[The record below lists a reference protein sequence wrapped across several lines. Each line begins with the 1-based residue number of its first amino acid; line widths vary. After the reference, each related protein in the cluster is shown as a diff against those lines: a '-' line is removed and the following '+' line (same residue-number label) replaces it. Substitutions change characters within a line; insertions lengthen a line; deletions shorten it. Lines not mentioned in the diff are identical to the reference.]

1 MIQVEFKGHL
11 PLPLSVPDDEA
22 GPDEDLRTR
31 LHAMETRLRRMREQ
45 RNGHNENARRAA
57 DSRDSVQQQSRELRE
72 RIKECLDEQKEVRVR
87 AKVHQAKRDEI
98 QVQLRELISQRR
110 GKRSDDGTKSIVV
123 QLSQTIGEIE
133 RIENR
138 IMTDG
143 SLTLDKENAML
154 KKLKSLIA
162 KRDELMPAAEEF
174 QIIEIDL
181 GDMEGSIQ
189 LLKAEADLQHK
200 AMLDANKEADGI
212 WEEVKPMLEERDFLR
227 AEGDRLHNAFVSS
240 KESADNIH
248 SEIKILLDRVNEI
261 RDELKSQREERE
273 RLIREHNQSVRD
285 ALRTPD
291 EDEELASSLA
301 EELLEKGSITL
312 GGTRTDATSKPQPS
326 KKEKKRPKR
335 LSTTRGK
342 RD

>member
-1 MIQVEFKGHL
+1 MPDVEAR
-11 PLPLSVPDDEA
+11 PDD
-22 GPDEDLRTR
+22 DLRTR

-45 RNGHNENARRAA
+45 RNDHNENARRAA
-57 DSRDSVQQQSRELRE
+57 DSRDSVQEQSRELRE
-72 RIKECLDEQKEVRVR
+72 RIKERLDEQKEVRAR
-87 AKVHQAKRDEI
+87 AKLHQAKRDEI
-98 QVQLRELISQRR
+98 QNQMRELITQRR
-110 GKRSDDGTKSIVV
+110 GKRSDEGTKSVV
-123 QLSQTIGEIE
+123 IQLSETIGEID

-143 SLTLDKENAML
+143 SLSLDKENAML

-174 QIIEIDL
+174 QVIEIDL

-189 LLKAEADLQHK
+189 ILRAEADSEHK
-200 AMLDANKEADGI
+200 AMLDANKEADTI
-212 WEEVKPMLEERDFLR
+212 WEDVKPMLEERDFLR

-240 KESADNIH
+240 REAADGIH
-248 SEIKILLDRVNEI
+248 SQIKVLLDQVNEI
-261 RDELKSQREERE
+261 RDELKAQREERE

-285 ALRTPD
+285 ALKTPD

-301 EELLEKGSITL
+301 DELLEKGSITL
-312 GGTRTDATSKPQPS
+312 GGTRTVDDPKPHRG
-326 KKEKKRPKR
+326 KKRKKSR
-335 LSTTRGK
+335 KIGTRRGK

>member
-1 MIQVEFKGHL
+1 M
-11 PLPLSVPDDEA
+11 PDDEA
-22 GPDEDLRTR
+22 GPDEDLMTR

-57 DSRDSVQQQSRELRE
+57 DSRNSIQEQSRELRG
-72 RIKECLDEQKEVRVR
+72 RIKEHLDEQKEIRVR

-98 QVQLRELISQRR
+98 QSQMRELISQRR
-110 GKRSDDGTKSIVV
+110 GKRSDDGTKSVV
-123 QLSQTIGEIE
+123 IQLSETIGEID

-154 KKLKSLIA
+154 KKLKSLIS
-162 KRDELMPAAEEF
+162 KRDELMPVVEEF

-189 LLKAEADLQHK
+189 LLKAEADSQHK
-200 AMLDANKEADGI
+200 AMLDANKEADEI

-240 KESADNIH
+240 REAADKVH
-248 SEIKILLDRVNEI
+248 SEIKILLDQVNEI
-261 RDELKSQREERE
+261 RDDLKAQREERE
-273 RLIREHNQSVRD
+273 RLIKEHNQSVRD

-301 EELLEKGSITL
+301 DELLEKGSLTL
-312 GGTRTDATSKPQPS
+312 GGTRADSDSKPQSS
-326 KKEKKRPKR
+326 KRERKRSRR
-335 LSTTRGK
+335 LGTTRGK

>member
-1 MIQVEFKGHL
+1 
-11 PLPLSVPDDEA
+11 
-22 GPDEDLRTR
+22 
-31 LHAMETRLRRMREQ
+31 METRLRRMREQ

-57 DSRDSVQQQSRELRE
+57 DSRDSVQEQSRELRE
-72 RIKECLDEQKEVRVR
+72 RIKERLDEQKEVRAR
-87 AKVHQAKRDEI
+87 AKLHQAKRDEI
-98 QVQLRELISQRR
+98 QNQMRELITQRR
-110 GKRSDDGTKSIVV
+110 GKRSDEGTKSVV
-123 QLSQTIGEIE
+123 IQLSETIGEID

-143 SLTLDKENAML
+143 SLSLDKENAML

-174 QIIEIDL
+174 QVIEIDL

-189 LLKAEADLQHK
+189 LLRAEADSEHK
-200 AMLDANKEADGI
+200 AMLDANKEADTI
-212 WEEVKPMLEERDFLR
+212 WEDVKPMLEERDFLR

-240 KESADNIH
+240 REAADGIH
-248 SEIKILLDRVNEI
+248 SQIKVLLDQVNEI
-261 RDELKSQREERE
+261 RDELKAQREERE

-285 ALRTPD
+285 ALKTPD

-301 EELLEKGSITL
+301 DELLEKGSITL
-312 GGTRTDATSKPQPS
+312 GGTRTVDDPKPHRG
-326 KKEKKRPKR
+326 KKRKKSR
-335 LSTTRGK
+335 KIGTRRGK

>member
-1 MIQVEFKGHL
+1 
-11 PLPLSVPDDEA
+11 
-22 GPDEDLRTR
+22 
-31 LHAMETRLRRMREQ
+31 METRLRRMREQ

-57 DSRDSVQQQSRELRE
+57 DSRDSVQEQSREIRE
-72 RIKECLDEQKEVRVR
+72 RIKERLDEQKEVRAR
-87 AKVHQAKRDEI
+87 AKLHQAKRDEI
-98 QVQLRELISQRR
+98 QNQMRELITQRR
-110 GKRSDDGTKSIVV
+110 GKRSDEGTKSVV
-123 QLSQTIGEIE
+123 IQLSETIGEID

-143 SLTLDKENAML
+143 SLSLDKENAML

-174 QIIEIDL
+174 QVIEIDL

-189 LLKAEADLQHK
+189 LLRAEADSEHK
-200 AMLDANKEADGI
+200 AMLDANKEADTI
-212 WEEVKPMLEERDFLR
+212 WEDVKPMLEERDFLR

-240 KESADNIH
+240 REAADGIH
-248 SEIKILLDRVNEI
+248 SQIKVLLDQVNEI
-261 RDELKSQREERE
+261 RDELKAQREERE

-285 ALRTPD
+285 ALKTPD

-301 EELLEKGSITL
+301 DELLEKGSITL
-312 GGTRTDATSKPQPS
+312 GGTRTVDDPKPHRG
-326 KKEKKRPKR
+326 KKRKKSR
-335 LSTTRGK
+335 KIGTRRGK

>member
-1 MIQVEFKGHL
+1 
-11 PLPLSVPDDEA
+11 
-22 GPDEDLRTR
+22 
-31 LHAMETRLRRMREQ
+31 METRLRRMREQ

-57 DSRDSVQQQSRELRE
+57 DSRDSVQEQSRELRE
-72 RIKECLDEQKEVRVR
+72 RIKERLDEQKEVRAR
-87 AKVHQAKRDEI
+87 AKLHQAKRDEI
-98 QVQLRELISQRR
+98 QNQMRELITQRR
-110 GKRSDDGTKSIVV
+110 GKRSDEGTKSVV
-123 QLSQTIGEIE
+123 IQLSETIGEID

-143 SLTLDKENAML
+143 SLSLDKENAML

-174 QIIEIDL
+174 QVIEIDL

-189 LLKAEADLQHK
+189 LLRAEADSEHK
-200 AMLDANKEADGI
+200 AMLDANKEADTI

-240 KESADNIH
+240 REAADGIH
-248 SEIKILLDRVNEI
+248 SQIKVLLDQVNEI
-261 RDELKSQREERE
+261 RDELKAQREERE

-285 ALRTPD
+285 ALKTPD

-301 EELLEKGSITL
+301 DELLEKGSITL
-312 GGTRTDATSKPQPS
+312 GGTRTVDDPKPHRG
-326 KKEKKRPKR
+326 KKRKKSR
-335 LSTTRGK
+335 KIGTRRGK

>member
-1 MIQVEFKGHL
+1 M
-11 PLPLSVPDDEA
+11 PDVEA
-22 GPDEDLRTR
+22 GPDDDLRTR

-57 DSRDSVQQQSRELRE
+57 DSRDSVQEQSRELRE
-72 RIKECLDEQKEVRVR
+72 RIKERLDEQKEVRAR
-87 AKVHQAKRDEI
+87 AKLHQAKRDEI
-98 QVQLRELISQRR
+98 QNQMRELITQRR
-110 GKRSDDGTKSIVV
+110 GKRSDEGTKSVV
-123 QLSQTIGEIE
+123 IQLSETIGEID

-143 SLTLDKENAML
+143 SLSLDKENAML

-174 QIIEIDL
+174 QVIEIDL

-189 LLKAEADLQHK
+189 LLRAEADSEHK
-200 AMLDANKEADGI
+200 AMLDANKEADTI

-240 KESADNIH
+240 REAADGIH
-248 SEIKILLDRVNEI
+248 SQIKVLLDQVNEI
-261 RDELKSQREERE
+261 RDELKAQREERE

-285 ALRTPD
+285 ALKTPD

-301 EELLEKGSITL
+301 DELLEKGSITL
-312 GGTRTDATSKPQPS
+312 GGTRTVDDPKPHRG
-326 KKEKKRPKR
+326 KKRKR
-335 LSTTRGK
+335 SRKIGTRRGK

>member
-1 MIQVEFKGHL
+1 M
-11 PLPLSVPDDEA
+11 PDDEA
-22 GPDEDLRTR
+22 GPDDDLRTR

-57 DSRDSVQQQSRELRE
+57 DSRDSVQEQSRELRE
-72 RIKECLDEQKEVRVR
+72 RIKERLDEQKEVRGR
-87 AKVHQAKRDEI
+87 AKLHQAKRDEI
-98 QVQLRELISQRR
+98 QNQMRELITQRR
-110 GKRSDDGTKSIVV
+110 GKRSDEGTKSVV
-123 QLSQTIGEIE
+123 IQLSETIGEID

-143 SLTLDKENAML
+143 SLSLSKENAML

-174 QIIEIDL
+174 QVIEIDL

-189 LLKAEADLQHK
+189 LLRAEADSEHK
-200 AMLDANKEADGI
+200 AMLDANKEADAI

-240 KESADNIH
+240 REAADGIH
-248 SEIKILLDRVNEI
+248 SEIKVLLDQVNEI
-261 RDELKSQREERE
+261 RDELKAQREERE

-285 ALRTPD
+285 ALKTPD
-291 EDEELASSLA
+291 EDEELATSLA
-301 EELLEKGSITL
+301 DELIEKGSITL
-312 GGTRTDATSKPQPS
+312 GGTRTTDVPKPQRS
-326 KKEKKRPKR
+326 KKRKRSRKIGTR
-335 LSTTRGK
+335 RGK
-342 RD
+342 RN

>member
-1 MIQVEFKGHL
+1 
-11 PLPLSVPDDEA
+11 
-22 GPDEDLRTR
+22 
-31 LHAMETRLRRMREQ
+31 METRLRRMREQ
-45 RNGHNENARRAA
+45 RNAHNENARRAA
-57 DSRDSVQQQSRELRE
+57 DSRDSVQEQSRELRE
-72 RIKECLDEQKEVRVR
+72 RIKERLDEQKEVRAR
-87 AKVHQAKRDEI
+87 AKLHQAKRDEI
-98 QVQLRELISQRR
+98 QNQMRELITQRR
-110 GKRSDDGTKSIVV
+110 GKRSDEGTKSVV
-123 QLSQTIGEIE
+123 IQLSETIGEID

-143 SLTLDKENAML
+143 SLSLDKENAML

-174 QIIEIDL
+174 QVIEIDL

-189 LLKAEADLQHK
+189 LLRAEADSEHK
-200 AMLDANKEADGI
+200 AMLDANKEADTI

-240 KESADNIH
+240 REAADGIH
-248 SEIKILLDRVNEI
+248 SQIKVLLDQVNEI
-261 RDELKSQREERE
+261 RDELKAQREERE

-285 ALRTPD
+285 ALKTPD

-301 EELLEKGSITL
+301 DELLEKGSITL
-312 GGTRTDATSKPQPS
+312 GGTRTVDDPKPHRG
-326 KKEKKRPKR
+326 KKRKKSR
-335 LSTTRGK
+335 KIGTRRGK

>member
-1 MIQVEFKGHL
+1 MPDVEAR
-11 PLPLSVPDDEA
+11 PDD
-22 GPDEDLRTR
+22 DLRTR

-45 RNGHNENARRAA
+45 RNDHNENARRAA
-57 DSRDSVQQQSRELRE
+57 DSRDSVQEQSRELRE
-72 RIKECLDEQKEVRVR
+72 RIKERLDEQKEVRAR
-87 AKVHQAKRDEI
+87 AKLHQAKRDEI
-98 QVQLRELISQRR
+98 QNQMRELITQRR
-110 GKRSDDGTKSIVV
+110 GKRSDEGTKSVV
-123 QLSQTIGEIE
+123 IQLSETIGEID

-143 SLTLDKENAML
+143 SLSLDKENAML

-174 QIIEIDL
+174 QVIEIDL

-189 LLKAEADLQHK
+189 LLRAEADSEHK
-200 AMLDANKEADGI
+200 AMLDANKEADTI
-212 WEEVKPMLEERDFLR
+212 WEDVKPMLEERDFLR

-240 KESADNIH
+240 RKAADGIH
-248 SEIKILLDRVNEI
+248 SQIKVLLDQVNEI
-261 RDELKSQREERE
+261 RDELKAQREERE

-285 ALRTPD
+285 ALKTPD

-301 EELLEKGSITL
+301 DELLEKGSITL
-312 GGTRTDATSKPQPS
+312 GGTRTVDDPKPHRG
-326 KKEKKRPKR
+326 KKRKKSR
-335 LSTTRGK
+335 KIGTRRGK

>member
-1 MIQVEFKGHL
+1 
-11 PLPLSVPDDEA
+11 
-22 GPDEDLRTR
+22 
-31 LHAMETRLRRMREQ
+31 METRLRRMREQ

-57 DSRDSVQQQSRELRE
+57 DSRDSVQEQSRELRG
-72 RIKECLDEQKEVRVR
+72 RIKERLDEQKEVRAR
-87 AKVHQAKRDEI
+87 AKLHQAKRDEI
-98 QVQLRELISQRR
+98 QNQMRELITQRR
-110 GKRSDDGTKSIVV
+110 GKRSDEGTKSVV
-123 QLSQTIGEIE
+123 IQLSETIGEID

-143 SLTLDKENAML
+143 SLSLDKENAML

-174 QIIEIDL
+174 QVIEIDL

-189 LLKAEADLQHK
+189 LLRAEADSEHK
-200 AMLDANKEADGI
+200 AMLDANKEADTI
-212 WEEVKPMLEERDFLR
+212 WEDVKPMLEERDFLR

-240 KESADNIH
+240 REAADGIH
-248 SEIKILLDRVNEI
+248 SQIKVLLDQVNEI
-261 RDELKSQREERE
+261 RDELKAQREERE

-285 ALRTPD
+285 ALKTPD

-301 EELLEKGSITL
+301 DELLEKGSITL
-312 GGTRTDATSKPQPS
+312 GGTRTVDDPKPHRG
-326 KKEKKRPKR
+326 KKRKKSR
-335 LSTTRGK
+335 KIGTRRGK

>member
-1 MIQVEFKGHL
+1 
-11 PLPLSVPDDEA
+11 
-22 GPDEDLRTR
+22 
-31 LHAMETRLRRMREQ
+31 METRLRRMREQ
-45 RNGHNENARRAA
+45 RNDHNENARRAA
-57 DSRDSVQQQSRELRE
+57 DSRDSVQEQSRELRE
-72 RIKECLDEQKEVRVR
+72 RIKERLDEQKEVRVR
-87 AKVHQAKRDEI
+87 AKLHQAKRDEI
-98 QVQLRELISQRR
+98 QNQMRELITQRR
-110 GKRSDDGTKSIVV
+110 GKRSDEGTKSVV
-123 QLSQTIGEIE
+123 IQLSETIGEID

-143 SLTLDKENAML
+143 SLSLDKENAML

-174 QIIEIDL
+174 QVIEIDL

-189 LLKAEADLQHK
+189 LLRAEADSEHK
-200 AMLDANKEADGI
+200 AMLDANKEADTI

-240 KESADNIH
+240 REAADGIH
-248 SEIKILLDRVNEI
+248 SQIKVLLDQVNEI
-261 RDELKSQREERE
+261 RDELKAQREERE

-285 ALRTPD
+285 ALKTPD

-301 EELLEKGSITL
+301 DELLEKGSITL
-312 GGTRTDATSKPQPS
+312 GGTRTVDDPKPHRG
-326 KKEKKRPKR
+326 KKRKKSR
-335 LSTTRGK
+335 KIGTRRGK

>member
-1 MIQVEFKGHL
+1 
-11 PLPLSVPDDEA
+11 VPDEEA
-22 GPDEDLRTR
+22 GLDEDLRTR
-31 LHAMETRLRRMREQ
+31 LHAMETRIRRMREQ

-57 DSRDSVQQQSRELRE
+57 DSRNSVQEQSRELRE
-72 RIKECLDEQKEVRVR
+72 RIKEYLDEQKEVRVR

-98 QVQLRELISQRR
+98 QSQMRELITQRR
-110 GKRSDDGTKSIVV
+110 GKRSGEGTKSVV
-123 QLSQTIGEIE
+123 IQLSETLGEID

-154 KKLKSLIA
+154 KKLKLLIA

-189 LLKAEADLQHK
+189 LLKAEADSQHK
-200 AMLDANKEADGI
+200 AMLDANKEADEI
-212 WEEVKPMLEERDFLR
+212 WDEVKPMLEERDFLR
-227 AEGDRLHNAFVSS
+227 AEGDRLHNAFTSS
-240 KESADNIH
+240 REAADNVH
-248 SEIKILLDRVNEI
+248 SEIKILLDQVNEI
-261 RDELKSQREERE
+261 RDDLKAQREERE
-273 RLIREHNQSVRD
+273 RLIREHNQFVRD

-291 EDEELASSLA
+291 EDEELASTLTD
-301 EELLEKGSITL
+301 ELLEKGSITL
-312 GGTRTDATSKPQPS
+312 GGTRTDTDSKPEPN
-326 KKEKKRPKR
+326 KKERKRSRR
-335 LSTTRGK
+335 LGTTRGK

>member
-1 MIQVEFKGHL
+1 
-11 PLPLSVPDDEA
+11 
-22 GPDEDLRTR
+22 
-31 LHAMETRLRRMREQ
+31 METRLRRMREQ

-57 DSRDSVQQQSRELRE
+57 DSRDSVQEQSRELRE
-72 RIKECLDEQKEVRVR
+72 RIKERLDEQKEVRAR
-87 AKVHQAKRDEI
+87 AKLHQAKRDEI
-98 QVQLRELISQRR
+98 QNQMRELITQRR
-110 GKRSDDGTKSIVV
+110 GKRSDEGTKSVV
-123 QLSQTIGEIE
+123 IQLSETIGEID

-143 SLTLDKENAML
+143 SLSLDKENAML

-174 QIIEIDL
+174 QVIEIDL

-189 LLKAEADLQHK
+189 LLRAEADSEHK
-200 AMLDANKEADGI
+200 AMLDANKEADTI
-212 WEEVKPMLEERDFLR
+212 WEDVKPMLEERDFLR

-240 KESADNIH
+240 REAADGIH
-248 SEIKILLDRVNEI
+248 SQIKVLLDQVNEI
-261 RDELKSQREERE
+261 RDELKAQREERE

-285 ALRTPD
+285 ALKTPD

-301 EELLEKGSITL
+301 DELLEKGSITL
-312 GGTRTDATSKPQPS
+312 GGTRTVDDPKPHRG
-326 KKEKKRPKR
+326 KKRKR
-335 LSTTRGK
+335 SRKIGTRRGK